1 MADLIVNSWWSFV
14 GSGVNLFD
22 DCWWSLDIISITISE
37 IKSHR
42 AFWYNFFVDFVL
54 GRLWRSVFVSTSFSF
69 ELLVFSGWWSL
80 CGFWCGLPAKA
91 SVQISVV
98 FVSKVFCICGWWS
111 LCGFWK
117 FGVGSLRRHPSG
129 YRELYLC
136 QKYFVFVSK
145 VFCICGWW
153 SLVVGDLCVGFGV
166 GSLRRHPSGYREA
179 TAEGARPGWCLLLR
193 LPGCICVKSIL
204 YLCQKYFVFVS
215 KVFCIRLNSILYSC
229 VRRRRRLW
237 ARTRGN
243 VTWLLRLTSF
253 LSFAHLDKDP

>member
-91 SVQISVV
+91 SVRISVV

-117 FGVGSLRRHPSG
+117 S
-129 YRELYLC
+129 
-136 QKYFVFVSK
+136 
-145 VFCICGWW
+145 
-153 SLVVGDLCVGFGV
+153 GV

-215 KVFCIRLNSILYSC
+215 IVFCIRVWGGGGGFGRELEGVWPGC
-229 VRRRRRLW
+229 C
-237 ARTRGN
+237 A
-243 VTWLLRLTSF
+243 
-253 LSFAHLDKDP
+253 

>member
-37 IKSHR
+37 IKSHC

-91 SVQISVV
+91 SVRISVV

-166 GSLRRHPSGYREA
+166 GSLRRHQSGYREA
-179 TAEGARPGWCLLLR
+179 AGEGGTGTGEPPPDACCCASPLT
-193 LPGCICVKSIL
+193 
-204 YLCQKYFVFVS
+204 Y
-215 KVFCIRLNSILYSC
+215 
-229 VRRRRRLW
+229 
-237 ARTRGN
+237 
-243 VTWLLRLTSF
+243 LTSLASPLTYLTGPNTDFCCWPILPWPTF
-253 LSFAHLDKDP
+253 LKCSPVFGFSPAMQKKNCAGCTFKLF